1 MASVK
6 QAWIKKYGEIE
17 GLRLWEERKK
27 KSAITEQNLIE
38 KYGEIEGKSRWNSY
52 KNKLKIRGTLD
63 WYIQKYG
70 KVDGTGK
77 YNLKNKKLSVSYG
90 ALKLNG
96 FSDFEINEIRN
107 KHANK
112 SVRSIDN
119 FISESGDEMKGVIKY
134 NNYISKKTL
143 NSSFGLEYWIKKC
156 DGDISLAKNKL
167 SEHQSRNINWWKNKY
182 GEIDGVIKYN
192 NWLVKTTN
200 AIMTG
205 DNVSKGQI
213 SLENDIKEIYNG
225 KILGYCEK
233 YGIILTN
240 IEKKIFNI
248 KNSILYPDI
257 ILPDLKIIINY
268 HGDFWHGSETIFN
281 NENTIIPRINKSV
294 KDVRLNDVEKD
305 RLYVSRGYNVITIW
319 EKDYKKNKEN
329 AIKKIKNEI
338 YKKNN

>member
-134 NNYISKKTL
+134 NNYHINFQHVNGIKKPFIQIGDKIVPIFNLHIHSKKL
-143 NSSFGLEYWIKKC
+143 
-156 DGDISLAKNKL
+156 
-167 SEHQSRNINWWKNKY
+167 
-182 GEIDGVIKYN
+182 
-192 NWLVKTTN
+192 
-200 AIMTG
+200 
-205 DNVSKGQI
+205 
-213 SLENDIKEIYNG
+213 
-225 KILGYCEK
+225 
-233 YGIILTN
+233 
-240 IEKKIFNI
+240 
-248 KNSILYPDI
+248 
-257 ILPDLKIIINY
+257 
-268 HGDFWHGSETIFN
+268 
-281 NENTIIPRINKSV
+281 
-294 KDVRLNDVEKD
+294 
-305 RLYVSRGYNVITIW
+305 
-319 EKDYKKNKEN
+319 KDY
-329 AIKKIKNEI
+329 I
-338 YKKNN
+338 